1 MAIEPKIGVGG
12 DSFSSHPTYRS
23 TGAQAPFNGS
33 ASRSNG
39 QVCGGASFWWPSSG
53 VGAVKIAVDVQACSG
68 PSAFGDGD
76 DTLLR
81 ILRLG
86 ATGDVDLR
94 ARINAIFGL
103 LLKGEVPVAP
113 NWYFSAAVGPTFHY
127 IDLIITSNQVPGG
140 APLVSN
146 SHSG

>member
-1 MAIEPKIGVGG
+1 MVIEPKIGDGG
-12 DSFSSHPTYRS
+12 DGFSSDPTYRS

-33 ASRSNG
+33 ASRNNG

-76 DTLLR
+76 NTLFR

-94 ARINAIFGL
+94 AEPQADPGSTEL
-103 LLKGEVPVAP
+103 L
-113 NWYFSAAVGPTFHY
+113 S
-127 IDLIITSNQVPGG
+127 S
-140 APLVSN
+140 
-146 SHSG
+146 